1 MGVNYVGKPPSATI
15 EDDVQDIKDAVE
27 DIQSASG
34 SREETLCL
42 HMAPGDSPT
51 ALLTTDPTTF
61 KEPGTDAASTAAE
74 EIFRFVVDTP
84 ELGTRTVT
92 SLKMELSWQTRVI
105 TDPPGGSGNGE
116 SYWEIGEGD
125 APTTWRRI
133 TDLIP
138 ATEEVEDHGR
148 SGNMLPTEA
157 AQVPFTL
164 RLMGR
169 VFSAG
174 LVLRTDVLST
184 SKVSMTYR
192 AI

>member
-1 MGVNYVGKPPSATI
+1 MAPVNYVGKPPSATI
-15 EDDVQDIKDAVE
+15 EDDVEEIKAAVE

-34 SREETLCL
+34 SREESLTL
-42 HMAPGDSPT
+42 HMAPGNNPT
-51 ALLTTDPTTF
+51 NLLTTDPTTF
-61 KEPGTDAASTAAE
+61 KEPGTDVAVTAPE
-74 EIFRFVVDTP
+74 EIFRYVVDTP
-84 ELGTRTVT
+84 EIGTRPVT
-92 SLKMELSWQTRVI
+92 SLKFEFSWQTRVVS
-105 TDPPGGSGNGE
+105 GGAGNGE

-133 TDLIP
+133 TDLVP

-148 SGNMLPTEA
+148 SGNMLPAEA

-164 RLMGR
+164 RLVGR

-174 LVLRTDVLST
+174 LVLRTDILST
-184 SKVSMTYR
+184 SKVHMTYR